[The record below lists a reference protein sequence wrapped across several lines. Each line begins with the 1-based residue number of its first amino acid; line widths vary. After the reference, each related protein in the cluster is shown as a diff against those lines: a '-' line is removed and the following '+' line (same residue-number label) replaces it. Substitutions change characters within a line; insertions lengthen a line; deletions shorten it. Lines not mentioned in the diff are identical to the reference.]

1 MWVRWTQIW
10 TQNGLKLAGEEPTRR
25 TGWKQSGWSGPQ
37 KPTTANALEGSGH
50 LEGLVS
56 ARTWGFKSPLRHPVK
71 VLVRGYKRA
80 PVGPGRWKSR
90 RKKATWYWYTP
101 LLFHASNPNHGTR
114 PRVMV
119 QPAFSMTE
127 PKRTQGTRLYPVE
140 VPLARSRP

>member
-10 TQNGLKLAGEEPTRR
+10 TQNGLKLAGEGPTRR

-71 VLVRGYKRA
+71 VLVC
-80 PVGPGRWKSR
+80 VQQLGRLSWKER
-90 RKKATWYWYTP
+90 FPYDMR
-101 LLFHASNPNHGTR
+101 
-114 PRVMV
+114 
-119 QPAFSMTE
+119 
-127 PKRTQGTRLYPVE
+127 
-140 VPLARSRP
+140 